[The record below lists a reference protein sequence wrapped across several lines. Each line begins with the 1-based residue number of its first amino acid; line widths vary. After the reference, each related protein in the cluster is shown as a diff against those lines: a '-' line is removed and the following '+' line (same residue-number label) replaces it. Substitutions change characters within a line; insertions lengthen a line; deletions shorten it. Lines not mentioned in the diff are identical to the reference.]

1 MWWVLCWPWVT
12 IPALVEERWP
22 GQSAQMW
29 GCIKMNQLWGQ
40 DTLVS
45 LSILSEMVVG
55 CPGERLMVTFLSGI
69 LGVPDGRIA
78 QRLSSSEFW
87 AWKYPLIPLLPSWVG
102 GVCLSVQRP
111 LRGQAP
117 VCVSQCHS
125 SARGVALG
133 AWCSAPHISPR
144 PAHFPDEQ
152 GPWPEHHG
160 KCAGAAA
167 GVGRGPVLSCGLET
181 GLKMGPSWPSGAFQV
196 HLGLGLNPPLSLACC
211 VGLAK

>member
-1 MWWVLCWPWVT
+1 M
-12 IPALVEERWP
+12 
-22 GQSAQMW
+22 
-29 GCIKMNQLWGQ
+29 
-40 DTLVS
+40 
-45 LSILSEMVVG
+45 
-55 CPGERLMVTFLSGI
+55 TFLSGI
-69 LGVPDGRIA
+69 LRVPDGRTV

-102 GVCLSVQRP
+102 GVCLPVQRP

-133 AWCSAPHISPR
+133 AWWVSSAPHISPR

-152 GPWPEHHG
+152 GPWPECHG
-160 KCAGAAA
+160 KCAGPAAAA
-167 GVGRGPVLSCGLET
+167 GLGPVLSCGLEA
-181 GLKMGPSWPSGAFQV
+181 GLKMGPPWPSSAFQV
-196 HLGLGLNPPLSLACC
+196 HPGLGLNLPLSLACC